1 MARIIVGGY
10 GSEPMVYQLSDRE
23 CRAVQRALHFH
34 LLQGKGF
41 FFRAGVETSEG
52 PVQRV
57 AWISASSPIAFEYD
71 SELLPEVDEGLVEL
85 YEDRL
90 LEDGAIVFGSKAELD
105 QIRAEM
111 SAEA

>member
-10 GSEPMVYQLSDRE
+10 SEPMVFQLFDRE
-23 CRAVQRALHFH
+23 CRAMQRALHSH

-41 FFRAGVETSEG
+41 FFRMGGDTEQG
-52 PVQRV
+52 PIQRIV
-57 AWISASSPIAFEYD
+57 WISATSPITFEYD
-71 SELLPEVDEGLVEL
+71 SELLPEVDDELVEI
-85 YEDRL
+85 YEDGL
-90 LEDGAIVFGSKAELD
+90 LENGAVVFGSKAELD